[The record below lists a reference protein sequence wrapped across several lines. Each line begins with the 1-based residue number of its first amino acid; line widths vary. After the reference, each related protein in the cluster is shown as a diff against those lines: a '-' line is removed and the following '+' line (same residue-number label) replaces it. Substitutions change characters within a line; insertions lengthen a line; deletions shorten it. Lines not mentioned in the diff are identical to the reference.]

1 MITYESEYW
10 NKNEM
15 VCGIDEVGRG
25 CMAGPLVV
33 CSVILPIGYN
43 NVLIDDS
50 KKISEKKRSELFDLI
65 VEVSHSIDVEI
76 VNEVTIDS
84 MNIYA
89 ATKMAMEQLIE
100 RSEANNALVDAMPT
114 NTSKTVKSIIKGDAN
129 SISIAAASIVAKVI
143 RDEIMQYLDAGIPG
157 YGFSKHK
164 GYVTKLHKEKLHELG
179 VTKIHRKSY
188 KPVQEVLAI
197 QIINKL

>member
-10 NKNEM
+10 SNNEL

-43 NVLIDDS
+43 NSLIYDS
-50 KKISEKKRSELFDLI
+50 KTLSEKKRDQLFELI
-65 VEVSHSIDVEI
+65 VDVATSVDIEI
-76 VNEVTIDS
+76 INEVTIDN

-89 ATKMAMEQLIE
+89 ATKYSMENLIE
-100 RSEANNALVDAMPT
+100 RSQANYALVDAMPT
-114 NTSKTVKSIIKGDAN
+114 ETSKTVQSIIKGDTV
-129 SISIAAASIVAKVI
+129 SISIAAASIVAKVV
-143 RDEIMQYLDAGIPG
+143 RDQIMVYMDEAIPG

-164 GYVTKLHKEKLHELG
+164 GYVTKLHKEKLNELG
-179 VTKIHRKSY
+179 VSQIHRKSY
-188 KPVQEVLAI
+188 KPVQEVL
-197 QIINKL
+197 KKDSK